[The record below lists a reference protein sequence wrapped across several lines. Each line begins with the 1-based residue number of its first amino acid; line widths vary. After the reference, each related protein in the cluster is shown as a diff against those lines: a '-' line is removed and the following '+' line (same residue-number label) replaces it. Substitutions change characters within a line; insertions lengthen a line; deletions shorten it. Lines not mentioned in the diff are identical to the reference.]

1 MARIPA
7 AERRQ
12 ELIDAAVLVI
22 AESGVDGAT
31 TRRIADRAGAPL
43 ATLHYCFAS
52 KELLFGAVFEHIAG
66 RYREVLIAS
75 DVHGDV
81 ATTTRGLMRGLL
93 QWYVDNPETASAI
106 VELISWARRQDGA
119 KATGVYD
126 EALDTVRSILVAD
139 AAAAGQ
145 SIDDET
151 LERLAYVVTVIADGF
166 AINWLMYR
174 QAGLDPE
181 IDLTLGLL
189 DAWMAANLSGGGS
202 VDPVGVQPARPRPGA
217 AESPEK
223 LADLV
228 SWVDVG

>member
-1 MARIPA
+1 MARISA

-22 AESGVDGAT
+22 AERGVDGAT

-52 KELLFGAVFEHIAG
+52 KELLFGAVYEHIAG
-66 RYREVLIAS
+66 RYRDVITAS

-81 ATTTRGLMRGLL
+81 ATTARGLMRGLL

-106 VELISWARRQDGA
+106 FELISWAQRQDGA

-126 EALDTVRSILVAD
+126 EAIGTVRSILVAD

-145 SIDDET
+145 SIGEET
-151 LERLAYVVTVIADGF
+151 LDRLAYVVTVISDGF
-166 AINWLMYR
+166 AINWMVYR
-174 QAGLDPE
+174 AAGLEPE
-181 IDLTLGLL
+181 IDLTIGLL
-189 DAWMAANLSGGGS
+189 DAWLAVNLPGGRDSAVLPAGTAGPQPGEAGS
-202 VDPVGVQPARPRPGA
+202 PA
-217 AESPEK
+217 K
-223 LADLV
+223 VADLV

>member
-1 MARIPA
+1 MARISA
-7 AERRQ
+7 VERRQ

-22 AESGVDGAT
+22 AENGVDGAT

-52 KELLFGAVFEHIAG
+52 KEMLFGAVYEHIAG
-66 RYREVLIAS
+66 RYRDVLTES

-81 ATTTRGLMRGLL
+81 ATTARGLMRGLL

-106 VELISWARRQDGA
+106 FELISWAQRQDAA

-145 SIDDET
+145 IIDAGT
-151 LERLAYVVTVIADGF
+151 LDRLAYVVTVISDGF
-166 AINWLMYR
+166 AINWMVSR
-174 QAGLDPE
+174 STGVQPE
-181 IDLTLGLL
+181 IDLTLGML
-189 DAWMAANLSGGGS
+189 DAWLAANLPGGEA
-202 VDPVGVQPARPRPGA
+202 VPPAA
-217 AESPEK
+217 AEPRSQPEATAS
-223 LADLV
+223 ADPIAGLV